1 MMRRRS
7 DIPLESDATSRL
19 LPWIIAV
26 MVFLAALALAGSMA
40 LSKAVT
46 AWTAGVSGTVTVQVP
61 PGHSAEETDA
71 RLAKAVEVLEAA
83 PGIARVRVLDRNE
96 VEALLA
102 PWLGDGA
109 DAAALP
115 IPRLID
121 ARADPTVAD
130 LSALS
135 ERLASAVPGASVD
148 DHRKWLGNLA
158 SFAGSL
164 EWLSIAVVA
173 LIGAAAAITVIF
185 ATRAGLAV
193 HHRVI
198 EVLHLIGA
206 RDAYIARQFQRQA
219 MRLGLLGGV
228 LGLAAAVASLLALSK
243 FAGRIPLFDALEA
256 EFAWRDWALLGIL
269 PIVTTLIATVTARAT
284 VMRTLSRLT

>member
-1 MMRRRS
+1 MIRRRS
-7 DIPLESDATSRL
+7 DIPLDSDSTSRL

-26 MVFLAALALAGSMA
+26 MVFLAALALAGSTA
-40 LSKAVT
+40 LSKAVA

-61 PGHSAEETDA
+61 PGDSAAETEA
-71 RLAKAVEVLEAA
+71 RLARAVEVIEAA
-83 PGIARVRVLDRNE
+83 PGIAGARVLDRAE

-102 PWLGDGA
+102 PWLGEGA

-164 EWLSIAVVA
+164 KWLSVAVVA

-193 HHRVI
+193 HRRAI

-219 MRLGLLGGV
+219 MRLGLLGGM
-228 LGLAAAVASLLALSK
+228 LGLAAAVASLLTLSE

-256 EFAWRDWALLGIL
+256 DFTWRDWALLGIL
-269 PIVTTLIATVTARAT
+269 PIVTTLIATITARAT
-284 VMRTLSRLT
+284 VMRTLARLT